1 MAAELGASSRCST
14 KLMDEEAQGSEL
26 SPAGPSACR
35 PIGVQAVI
43 ERQAP
48 ATGSSSPEPT
58 KLQPYLEISSGANDE
73 GRWRGGGYRGWR
85 EIDSSEVV
93 CVVEPSPLD
102 TSGDQSSRNIS
113 GKHCTVRHDD
123 HSEVFWFIVLS
134 NSVVTF

>member
-1 MAAELGASSRCST
+1 MKSPVLV
-14 KLMDEEAQGSEL
+14 QGFEQ
-26 SPAGPSACR
+26 
-35 PIGVQAVI
+35 IGWPQSW
-43 ERQAP
+43 AP
-48 ATGSSSPEPT
+48 ARDALQNSWMRRHREANSGSSSPEPT

-113 GKHCTVRHDD
+113 GKRCTVRHDD